1 MADSLPA
8 YNVPTNGSSPS
19 APPSP
24 APPVIQDSG
33 GFNNLLGIVRRQ
45 AIIVLGVAATYFG
58 YAAWNTLNQTTEYLG
73 NFQILVEPVNAE
85 NASLAVPTGNSGSR
99 SRSAELDYS
108 TQIAILKSP
117 ELLNEVVEDVSPSY
131 PGVNAGALAN
141 GIKIERL
148 GNTKLLQVQY
158 QSGNASQT
166 QAILEALVDK
176 YLQYS
181 LSERQT
187 YLRQGIQFV
196 DEQIETLGSQLNGLQ
211 DRLENFQQQN
221 SFTNPETQSEQ
232 LSSQRQALT
241 QKEQELE
248 QALTSARA
256 RMSVLQQDD
265 GIQVSLESD
274 SAYQGLLNQI
284 REIDAQIATE
294 LTRFKP
300 ENPAI
305 QSLQKKRDNLRP
317 LLEKQAEQFL
327 DTRLAEITIEIQ
339 SLETQLQAIR
349 ADKAQLDNQLQVVPT
364 LNRRYT
370 NLQKEI
376 EITNNSLTGFLE
388 SRQTLQVEAAQREI
402 PWELVKEPAI
412 APLSSDVVKDLITA
426 LAIGLAL
433 GVGVAFAIDK
443 LDKTYHTTESLK
455 TKVNLSIL
463 GVLPFNQQLFLNE
476 GLGTERRRRKLLSR
490 LRAAF
495 IKSSAKVSKSM
506 SAIAS
511 SLLDEYDSAAE
522 FVESL
527 RVIHT
532 NLQTRRQT
540 SGAAIRM
547 VTISS
552 AAPGD
557 GKSTLALNW
566 AKTAVS
572 MGQRVLLIDGVLR
585 NPQLHHVLE
594 LPNQTGL
601 SDLLSSNLKPPH
613 GIQQV
618 PSEEKLY
625 AVTGGTPVDNPAS
638 LLGSIKMKQLL
649 SYYRKFFDL
658 VIIDTPPLAGLAD
671 ASIINRQTDG
681 LVLVVRL
688 DQTDKTLL
696 DQTVESLQSTQA
708 PALGMVVN
716 GSKAHNLALREATL
730 GAAYANEDDS
740 FETENTAISMVETE
754 DSQTENSQTMV
765 ERN

>member
-1 MADSLPA
+1 MTAPS
-8 YNVPTNGSSPS
+8 PTSNGFNANGS
-19 APPSP
+19 PPLANQPP
-24 APPVIQDSG
+24 APPLTQETG
-33 GFNNLLGIVRRQ
+33 GLNNFLGIARRQ
-45 AIIVLGVAATYFG
+45 AIVIIGVAATYFG
-58 YAAWNTLNQTTEYLG
+58 YAAWNTLNQTTQYLG

-85 NASLAVPTGNSGSR
+85 NASLAVPTGGAGGRSGA
-99 SRSAELDYS
+99 AELDYS
-108 TQIAILKSP
+108 TQIAILRSP
-117 ELLNEVVEDVSPSY
+117 ELMNEVAEEVRPSH
-131 PGVNAGALAN
+131 PGVSAGALAGQVN
-141 GIKIERL
+141 IERL
-148 GNTKLLQVQY
+148 GKTKLLQIKY
-158 QSGNASQT
+158 QSGNAAQT
-166 QAILEALVDK
+166 QAVLEALVDE
-176 YLQYS
+176 YLRYS
-181 LSERQT
+181 LNERQT

-211 DRLENFQQQN
+211 DRLESFQQQN

-232 LSSQRQALT
+232 LSSQVQSLAQR
-241 QKEQELE
+241 EQDLE
-248 QALTSARA
+248 QSLANARA

-265 GIQVSLESD
+265 GMQVSLEGA
-274 SAYQGLLNQI
+274 SAYQGLLNQV

-305 QSLQKKRDNLRP
+305 QSLQKQRDNLLP
-317 LLEKQAEQFL
+317 LLERQAEQFL
-327 DTRLAEITIEIQ
+327 DTRLAEIEIQMQ
-339 SLETQLQAIR
+339 SLESQLQTVR
-349 ADKAQLDNQLQVVPT
+349 ADKAQLENQLQVVPT

-402 PWELVKEPAI
+402 PWELVKEPAVF
-412 APLSSDVVKDLITA
+412 PLSTDVVKDLMTA
-426 LAIGLAL
+426 LAMGLAL
-433 GVGVAFAIDK
+433 GAGVAFAIDK

-455 TKVNLSIL
+455 AKVNFPIL
-463 GVLPFNQQLFLNE
+463 GVLPFNQQLFLSE
-476 GLGTERRRRKLLSR
+476 GAGTERRRRKLLSR
-490 LRAAF
+490 LRVAF

-540 SGAAIRM
+540 SRAAVRI

-566 AKTAVS
+566 ARTAVS

-594 LPNQTGL
+594 LPNHPGL
-601 SDLLSSNLKPPH
+601 SDLLSTELKPPQ

-638 LLGSIKMKQLL
+638 LLGSVKMKQLL

-688 DQTDKTLL
+688 DQTDKKLL

-708 PALGMVVN
+708 PVLGMVVN

-730 GAAYANEDDS
+730 GSAYADEDS
-740 FETENTAISMVETE
+740 FETEDASINMVETE
-754 DSQTENSQTMV
+754 DSQAMA